1 MLRIMAKRYIKVIY
15 LYVILRSERVNTW
28 EFWYLLGQELKVM
41 ILALKNISYLKSR
54 AWFWRSLNSYYQ
66 QQRL

>member
-54 AWFWRSLNSYYQ
+54 A
-66 QQRL
+66 

>member
-15 LYVILRSERVNTW
+15 LYVLLRSERVNTW

-54 AWFWRSLNSYYQ
+54 AWFWRSLNSHYQ